1 MPKVEQKAELR
12 LPTIAVP
19 VKLVVVGHAAVTAEL
34 FVGDAPRLS
43 RSQLLDDVA
52 TLLDQ
57 DTAFLPVRGE
67 AGVRLLA
74 KHSIAWLAIAR
85 QEETLDEDVDD
96 SPSEVITLY
105 DRRHR
110 VNVQLVTGEVLA
122 GTLFDSSPADRPR
135 VIDHLNRAGRF
146 VRLWTPEEQ
155 YLIAKDHILEVREQE

>member
-1 MPKVEQKAELR
+1 MAIVEQKPELR

-19 VKLVVVGHAAVTAEL
+19 VTLVVVGHAAVTAEL
-34 FVGDAPRLS
+34 FVADVPRQS
-43 RSQLLDDVA
+43 RSQLLDDIA
-52 TLLDQ
+52 ALLDQ
-57 DTAFLPVRGE
+57 DTSFLPVRGE
-67 AGVRLLA
+67 TGVRLLA
-74 KHSIAWLAIAR
+74 KRSITWIAVTR
-85 QEETLDEDVDD
+85 AEEVDEEFDD

-110 VNVQLVTGEVLA
+110 VAVELVTGEALA

-146 VRLWTPEEQ
+146 VRLWTPEQQ